1 MVGDV
6 LEDLRSTNPVERL
19 LEESWTSR
27 SRRSGRRELCVET
40 AATVLFLA
48 VAVPLAAGPLAA
60 GTVRPG
66 VLLLLIGMYALVTRT
81 IKFPIGAGYVV
92 PSYLLLVPMFVL
104 LPPGVV
110 PLAAASGLV
119 LGTVGRCLARRA
131 SGAQLLFAAPDAWH
145 TLGPTTVLLVAGPVL
160 GGARVAVYLAAFV
173 SGCLLDLIV
182 STTRESLIFGVAPRI
197 QVRVIALVWVVDA
210 CTAPLGLLVGL
221 ASRPHPAL
229 LLFLLP
235 LNVLLLGFERD
246 RTARIEAAQSRLGV
260 LAHERTRLQAAVQRL
275 ADAFAAKLELGALA
289 EVVLHGSID
298 ALDAEAGSLTL
309 DLRGQPSIQERSGAG
324 DLMAMLDAVTLAA
337 GNQGGSVQAE
347 RGGVWGLA
355 LSVDAGGA
363 SDGVLAVARTSRPF
377 REDEQALML
386 GLVERTQSA
395 LAKIVAHEALREQA
409 LTDPLTG
416 LGNRRK
422 LAEDL
427 AERLP
432 RVSPETPLVL
442 MLFDLDGF
450 KSYNDTLGHQA
461 GDALL
466 TRLGAKLEAAVAPL
480 GSAYRLGGDEFCVL
494 LPVAS
499 EDLRDAMTAAAAALE
514 EERGTIAIS
523 ASCGA
528 VLLPHEASTP
538 DYALQLADKRMYA
551 RKHGRPSRA
560 RDQVHDVLVT
570 VMGAAHPG
578 LSAHAGRVAALA
590 EPVGRRLGMDTQQ
603 LDELVQAADLH
614 EVGVLDAAER
624 ARAAA
629 ERILDTA
636 SALRPIAVV
645 VRAIDERWDGDG
657 GPDGLAREEI
667 PLASRIIAV
676 CDTFDDLTAGGGDRP
691 AQSPEA
697 ACERLRPDAGSRF
710 DPAVVDAFIAEQ
722 RQLGSTIPEDEA
734 SAPVRPGR
742 ADDVAERVCT
752 LLAAAPSPL

>member
-6 LEDLRSTNPVERL
+6 LADLRSTNPVERL

-27 SRRSGRRELCVET
+27 SRRSNRRELGVET

-48 VAVPLAAGPLAA
+48 VAVPLAAGPLTSGA
-60 GTVRPG
+60 VRPG
-66 VLLLLIGMYALVTRT
+66 VLLMLVGMYALVTRT

-119 LGTVGRCLARRA
+119 VGTLGRWVARRS

-145 TLGPTTVLLVAGPVL
+145 TLGPAAVLLLAGPVV
-160 GGARVAVYLAAFV
+160 GSARVFVYLAAFTA
-173 SGCLLDLIV
+173 GCLLDLII
-182 STTRESLIFGVAPRI
+182 STTRESLIFDVAPRI

-221 ASRPHPAL
+221 ASRPHPIL
-229 LLFLLP
+229 LLLLLP

-246 RTARIEAAQSRLGV
+246 RTARIEAAQNRLGV

-275 ADAFAAKLELGALA
+275 ADAFAAKLELGALT

-309 DLRGQPSIQERSGAG
+309 ALRGQPSVRETSGAEE
-324 DLMAMLDAVTLAA
+324 LAPMLVSVTRAA
-337 GNQGGSVQAE
+337 AAQGGSAQAE
-347 RGGVWGLA
+347 RDGVWALA
-355 LSVDAGGA
+355 LAVDAGEA
-363 SDGVLAVARTSRPF
+363 SGGVLAVARTSRPF

-386 GLVERTQSA
+386 GLVERTQIA
-395 LAKIVAHEALREQA
+395 LAKILAHEALREQA

-432 RVSPETPLVL
+432 RVSPESPLVL

-461 GDALL
+461 GDVLL
-466 TRLGAKLEAAVAPL
+466 TRLGAKLAAAVAPL

-494 LPVAS
+494 LPVAP
-499 EDLRDAMTAAAAALE
+499 EDLRDAMSAAAAALE
-514 EERGTIAIS
+514 EQRGPIAIA

-551 RKHGRPSRA
+551 HKHGRPSRA

-570 VMGAAHPG
+570 VMGATHPD
-578 LSAHAGRVAALA
+578 LSEHAGRVAGLA
-590 EPVGRRLGMDTQQ
+590 APVGRRLGLDTQQ
-603 LDELVQAADLH
+603 LDELTQAADLH
-614 EVGVLDAAER
+614 DVAALDAGELM
-624 ARAAA
+624 
-629 ERILDTA
+629 LDAA

-657 GPDGLAREEI
+657 RPDGLVSEEI
-667 PLASRIIAV
+667 PLASRIISV
-676 CDTFDDLTAGGGDRP
+676 CDAFDDLTSGRGDRP
-691 AQSPEA
+691 VQSRDA
-697 ACERLRPDAGSRF
+697 ACERLRSDAGRRF
-710 DPAVVDAFIAEQ
+710 DPAVVDAFIAEH
-722 RQLGSTIPEDEA
+722 RRPDRSAPAGDV
-734 SAPVRPGR
+734 SAPVDPGR
-742 ADDVAERVCT
+742 ADDVAERVCA
-752 LLAAAPSPL
+752 LLAAATPRS